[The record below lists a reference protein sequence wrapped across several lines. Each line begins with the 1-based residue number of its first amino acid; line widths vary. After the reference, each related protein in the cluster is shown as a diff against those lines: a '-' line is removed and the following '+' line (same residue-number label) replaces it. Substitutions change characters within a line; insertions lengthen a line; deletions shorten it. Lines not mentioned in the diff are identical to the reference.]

1 MDNLWSPMDNLWTP
15 MDNLWTP
22 MDDLWTPTDDRWSA
36 RNDAEPGAAVSLVS
50 GNLTS
55 RSMSPAVAG
64 SQPADS
70 T

>member
-1 MDNLWSPMDNLWTP
+1 
-15 MDNLWTP
+15 
-22 MDDLWTPTDDRWSA
+22 
-36 RNDAEPGAAVSLVS
+36 LVS